1 MSRKNILWLYGT
13 LFIFSLFLRLAVAGF
28 ANCGEIKTV
37 RPDTD
42 GYLAP
47 ARSLVERGGYESTR
61 RPPGFPILAAAVF
74 KSGGEERALS
84 YTLAALSA
92 LTVLAVAR
100 AGFLYGGHKIAV
112 TAGILYAL
120 NPTVLGNA
128 PLLLTDTLAGLFVAF
143 QYWFF
148 LEFYRKKKSWG
159 FFGCAFTAGLGVL
172 IRPINSL
179 FILPLIFLLCF
190 MPEIS
195 WKKKFA
201 FAASGALLF
210 FAPFFPWMLRNASQ
224 GAGFCVDTNT
234 GAMYHQNGAMLLGEV
249 TGRGYEFEKQ
259 RILAEQEELFKDK
272 VRFPDEKSRE
282 VYRIGK
288 YKELVKNHFAL
299 WLKQQMNYQIL
310 LPDLPSLLECL
321 GVTSSDRG
329 TMAILKEQGIM
340 AAVRHYFG
348 ANWFFIMLLLLPL
361 TGIALLT
368 YLGSGIYLLHA
379 LRYWKK
385 YYMEIFIFG
394 AFVSYY
400 LFLPGAIT
408 APRYQIPALPCLAV
422 DCAWVLIALVKKIRN
437 GRRDD
442 EISGNNEAQKAGSGA

>member
-1 MSRKNILWLYGT
+1 MCRKNIFLLYGA
-13 LFIFSLFLRLAVAGF
+13 LLLLALLLRLTLAGL
-28 ANCGEIKTV
+28 ANYGEIKTV

-47 ARSLVERGGYESTR
+47 AKSLVESGVYDSTR
-61 RPPGFPILAAAVF
+61 RPPGFPVLAAAVF
-74 KSGGEERALS
+74 KCGGGKRALS
-84 YTLAALSA
+84 YTLAAISA

-128 PLLLTDTLAGLFVAF
+128 PLLLSDSWAGLFAAL

-148 LEFYRKKKSWG
+148 LEFYRKQRNWG
-159 FFGCAFTAGLGVL
+159 FFACILVAGIGVL
-172 IRPINSL
+172 IRPVNSL
-179 FILPLIFLLCF
+179 FILPLLFLLVF
-190 MPEIS
+190 MPELA
-195 WKKKFA
+195 WKKKII
-201 FAASGALLF
+201 FAASGTVLF
-210 FAPFFPWMLRNASQ
+210 FAAFFPWMLRNAAQ
-224 GAGFCVDTNT
+224 GAGLCVDTNT

-249 TGRGYEFEKQ
+249 YGRGYEFEKQ

-272 VRFPDEKSRE
+272 KRFPDEKSRE

-288 YKELVKNHFAL
+288 YKELVRKHWFV
-299 WLKQQMNYQIL
+299 WLKQQCNYQIL
-310 LPDLPSLLECL
+310 LPDLPSFLECA

-329 TMAILKEQGIM
+329 TMAVLKEQGIM

-348 ANWFFIMLLLLPL
+348 ENWFFIMLLLLPL
-361 TGIALLT
+361 TLIALIT
-368 YLGSGIYLLHA
+368 YLGSGIYLLYA
-379 LRYWKK
+379 LRNWKK

-408 APRYQIPALPCLAV
+408 APRYQIPALPCFAV
-422 DCAWVLIALVKKIRN
+422 NCALVLAALANKIWGEKLKN
-437 GRRDD
+437 
-442 EISGNNEAQKAGSGA
+442 ETSGDGEVQPDKA